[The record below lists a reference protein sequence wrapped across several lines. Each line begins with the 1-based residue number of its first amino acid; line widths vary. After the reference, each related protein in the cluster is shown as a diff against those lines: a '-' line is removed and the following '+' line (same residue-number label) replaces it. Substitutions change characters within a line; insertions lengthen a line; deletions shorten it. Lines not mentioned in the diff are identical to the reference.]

1 LLKLSEK
8 VNEPG
13 RGGLCEIVL
22 CTEMSSDGCWSQSR
36 RAQFSSGSGLAVA
49 AYPPY
54 AEYPGAH
61 RTSNSDLC
69 RRAVIHPIRVQQP
82 KRTSKLQ
89 GTGHH
94 SAFAVAR
101 PRAAS
106 AAARCDG
113 LPALMQL
120 SPLPTV
126 SGSARMNVMQS
137 GTSSAVTRLV
147 GVCRRPTSIRNSR
160 TNVSVSTKKPK
171 MAMAWREVAEEN
183 DRERCQSSSMWSK
196 ASRV

>member
-36 RAQFSSGSGLAVA
+36 HAQFSSGSGLAVA

-147 GVCRRPTSIRNSR
+147 GVCRRPPSIRNSR
-160 TNVSVSTKKPK
+160 TNVSVTTKKPK
-171 MAMAWREVAEEN
+171 MA
-183 DRERCQSSSMWSK
+183 RCQSSSMWSK

>member
-1 LLKLSEK
+1 MAA
-8 VNEPG
+8 G
-13 RGGLCEIVL
+13 RKAAAR
-22 CTEMSSDGCWSQSR
+22 S
-36 RAQFSSGSGLAVA
+36 SGLAVA

-126 SGSARMNVMQS
+126 SGSARLNVMQS

>member
-1 LLKLSEK
+1 
-8 VNEPG
+8 
-13 RGGLCEIVL
+13 
-22 CTEMSSDGCWSQSR
+22 MSSDGCWSQSR

-101 PRAAS
+101 PRDCMTFMRAERDEFRADIVS
-106 AAARCDG
+106 AA
-113 LPALMQL
+113 Q
-120 SPLPTV
+120 
-126 SGSARMNVMQS
+126 
-137 GTSSAVTRLV
+137 
-147 GVCRRPTSIRNSR
+147 
-160 TNVSVSTKKPK
+160 K
-171 MAMAWREVAEEN
+171 
-183 DRERCQSSSMWSK
+183 WS
-196 ASRV
+196 